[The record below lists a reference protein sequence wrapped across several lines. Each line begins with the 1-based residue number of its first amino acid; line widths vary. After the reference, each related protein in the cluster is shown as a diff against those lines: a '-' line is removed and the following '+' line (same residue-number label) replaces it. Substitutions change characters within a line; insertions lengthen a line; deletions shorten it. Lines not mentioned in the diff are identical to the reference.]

1 MQRVEYYLRT
11 CILQIDFVV
20 KPHRMI
26 ILNCLLI
33 LGVFFFKK
41 GIFHAY
47 LCNDF
52 FIFKNSSFV
61 FNFKS
66 TRIKSELLFFLQY
79 ILPT

>member
-33 LGVFFFKK
+33 LGVFFFLKVSFMHTYAM
-41 GIFHAY
+41 IF
-47 LCNDF
+47 
-52 FIFKNSSFV
+52 
-61 FNFKS
+61 
-66 TRIKSELLFFLQY
+66 LFLRTVPLFLT
-79 ILPT
+79 LKVHV